1 MALLRIIGSVAYVHK
16 HKRTRE
22 HVLDTRA
29 NKGILLR
36 YARHTK
42 WYRILMS
49 QSPVHIVETI
59 HIAFTEDLVNYP
71 NLSFSLP
78 DRDGESDFAY
88 YPDINETVSH
98 FSYSEIYPSRHK
110 VRKRRSY
117 PPLNT
122 LSGLQSFI
130 PKTLSIFSTYRF
142 FDISRIRDLRSW
154 FISIFHYYLI
164 IHLSTLTWNCQMFTE
179 KIMFLHLNMNTKNS

>member
-1 MALLRIIGSVAYVHK
+1 
-16 HKRTRE
+16 
-22 HVLDTRA
+22 
-29 NKGILLR
+29 
-36 YARHTK
+36 
-42 WYRILMS
+42 MS

-117 PPLNT
+117 LPLN
-122 LSGLQSFI
+122 LSL
-130 PKTLSIFSTYRF
+130 
-142 FDISRIRDLRSW
+142 DI
-154 FISIFHYYLI
+154 
-164 IHLSTLTWNCQMFTE
+164 
-179 KIMFLHLNMNTKNS
+179 NMELPDVYGEDHVLAPEYEY